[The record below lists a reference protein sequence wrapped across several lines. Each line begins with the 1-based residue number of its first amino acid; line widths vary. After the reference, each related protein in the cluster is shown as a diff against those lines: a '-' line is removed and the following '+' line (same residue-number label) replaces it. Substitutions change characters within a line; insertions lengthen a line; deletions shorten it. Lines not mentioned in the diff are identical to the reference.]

1 MARTR
6 EAIFE
11 KIPDLDPDDQRLIN
25 PDTGK
30 REFGDE
36 LGAIIS
42 IPIMVI
48 EEDVRKKIIG
58 TLSVTS
64 PRPIRMKLS
73 PTSRQ
78 SRILMAVNETTQ
90 EIKFKPLRPA
100 DPEPAIILDR
110 KNLIEE
116 GRELLSQTGHSLQN
130 TLRQT
135 TTVPLH
141 GMKPLSATHKIT
153 DSRAAHEIG
162 LQKLHQAPSN
172 FRLEVLTNNRAGF
185 RSPYELQR
193 FQRMRKK
200 RLRPS
205 NVNDF

>member
-6 EAIFE
+6 ESIFE
-11 KIPDLDPDDQRLIN
+11 QFPDLDQVDQRLIN

-36 LGAIIS
+36 LGDIIS
-42 IPIMVI
+42 VPIMVI
-48 EEDVRKKIIG
+48 GKDERKKIIG
-58 TLSVTS
+58 TLSVSS
-64 PRPIRMKLS
+64 PRPIKTKLS
-73 PTSRQ
+73 PTSLQ
-78 SRILMAVNETTQ
+78 SRILMAVDEAKQ
-90 EIKFKPLRPA
+90 DIEFRPRHPG

-141 GMKPLSATHKIT
+141 GMKPLSATHKIFN
-153 DSRAAHEIG
+153 SKAIHEIT
-162 LQKLHQAPSN
+162 LVNLRPPITDFKRAVLSN
-172 FRLEVLTNNRAGF
+172 GKAGF
-185 RSPYELQR
+185 GSPYEQKRCLP
-193 FQRMRKK
+193 RKRAK
-200 RLRPS
+200 RI
-205 NVNDF
+205 